1 MTKKALDE
9 KYFYQIDEH
18 NTVHLFRGKEDCQ
31 QYLTNPL
38 LSAIFKIEELEKE
51 NKALRE
57 DWEIQK
63 STIKDFEELNK
74 KILTL
79 TKQ

>member
-9 KYFYQIDEH
+9 KYSYQIDEH
-18 NTVHLFRGKEDCQ
+18 NVVHLFRGEDECQ

-51 NKALRE
+51 INDLYE
-57 DWEIQK
+57 QVNVL
-63 STIKDFEELNK
+63 SL
-74 KILTL
+74 
-79 TKQ
+79 